1 MLSRLIRSTKPNL
14 HSIHYLTFTTSSS
27 QSNDDHPKKSSV
39 RRLLVGLGNP
49 GAQFS
54 KTRHNIGF
62 MALDRLQL
70 GYIKASASNFQTP
83 TTGPHDSTLYDI
95 QDPSQTKLGLD
106 VLDMTS
112 KRRLERTQEE
122 GYPYPLVNTTLLKPM
137 SFMNR
142 SGHEV
147 ADLIRREKFKLRT
160 NPNSMNNMDEM
171 LVIYDD
177 LSTPYGSLR
186 MKPKGG
192 HGGHNGIRDI
202 IKRLG

>member
-27 QSNDDHPKKSSV
+27 HSNEDHPKKSSV

-106 VLDMTS
+106 LIDMTS

-122 GYPYPLVNTTLLKPM
+122 GYPYPLVSTTLLKPM